1 MTEAGKISI
10 AMELI
15 ENEIGKCMN
24 KMRESKD
31 EKKEQKY
38 KELIKIRNEI
48 YKGNY
53 EIINKVIGDAEND

>member
-1 MTEAGKISI
+1 MIEASKISI

-15 ENEIGKCMN
+15 QNEIGKCMN

-31 EKKEQKY
+31 EKSEQKY
-38 KELIKIRNEI
+38 KELIAIRNEI